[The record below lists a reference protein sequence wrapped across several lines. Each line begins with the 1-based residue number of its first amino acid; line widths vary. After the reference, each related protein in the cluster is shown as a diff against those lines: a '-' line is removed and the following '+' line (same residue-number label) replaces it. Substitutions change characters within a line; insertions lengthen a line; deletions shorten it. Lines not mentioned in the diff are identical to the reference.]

1 MSPLNLYLAIMKR
14 NFYIRLICFII
25 AIISVGLIVLHMYHL
40 AFSYAMRPNMQ
51 GLGVMLGLFGSLGI
65 VAIILWVEDLI
76 IMYKLLKDD
85 TKNNYTFHDCDNSRD
100 DYRDN

>member
-25 AIISVGLIVLHMYHL
+25 AIISVGLMVLHMYHL

-85 TKNNYTFHDCDNSRD
+85 IKNNHTFHDCDNSHD
-100 DYRDN
+100 DYRDS

>member
-1 MSPLNLYLAIMKR
+1 MKR

-40 AFSYAMRPNMQ
+40 AFSYAMKPNMQ
-51 GLGVMLGLFGSLGI
+51 GLGVMLVLFVSLGI
-65 VAIILWVEDLI
+65 VAIVLWVEDLI

-85 TKNNYTFHDCDNSRD
+85 IKNNYTLRDSSDNND
-100 DYRDN
+100 NYRDS

>member
-1 MSPLNLYLAIMKR
+1 MSLLNLCLAIMKR

-25 AIISVGLIVLHMYHL
+25 AIISVGLMVLHMYHL
-40 AFSYAMRPNMQ
+40 AFSYAMKPNMQ

-85 TKNNYTFHDCDNSRD
+85 IKNNYTLHDSSNNRDN
-100 DYRDN
+100 YRDS

>member
-1 MSPLNLYLAIMKR
+1 M
-14 NFYIRLICFII
+14 
-25 AIISVGLIVLHMYHL
+25 VLHMYHL
-40 AFSYAMRPNMQ
+40 AFSYAMKPNMQ

-85 TKNNYTFHDCDNSRD
+85 IKNNYALRNSSNNHDN
-100 DYRDN
+100 YRDN

>member
-1 MSPLNLYLAIMKR
+1 MKC

-40 AFSYAMRPNMQ
+40 AFSYAMKPNMQ
-51 GLGVMLGLFGSLGI
+51 GLGVMLGLFGLLGI
-65 VAIILWVEDLI
+65 VAIVLWVEDLI

-85 TKNNYTFHDCDNSRD
+85 IKNNYTLHDSSDNND
-100 DYRDN
+100 NYRDN